1 MYTYVQVYT
10 RQACFPS
17 AAWGAPTLTMQL
29 QWWIATTVF
38 CIFAARLQD
47 MECARIQR
55 LRHALATKAGSD
67 LPVLAVA
74 AVVGALALLAVLAAV
89 LLACPSG
96 AAWADKATA
105 DNIAHAPL
113 TECSSFGYCNRATGV
128 CECKDGY
135 SGEACQRKLC
145 PGNGNCSGHG
155 RCIS

>member
-1 MYTYVQVYT
+1 
-10 RQACFPS
+10 
-17 AAWGAPTLTMQL
+17 MQL
-29 QWWIATTVF
+29 RWWIGIATTVF
-38 CIFAARLQD
+38 CI
-47 MECARIQR
+47 
-55 LRHALATKAGSD
+55 LATC
-67 LPVLAVA
+67 LQVLGTSEGGGCPNLCSGNGVCTNPTLETCACYEGW
-74 AVVGALALLAVLAAV
+74 VGFACSGR
-89 LLACPSG
+89 ACPSG

-155 RCIS
+155 RCISVAQAGIQQDYRSL